1 MPPSRTKQTMETLFL
16 PRTPFPLNRKLQK
29 TKKKKKD
36 SD

>member
-1 MPPSRTKQTMETLFL
+1 METLFL

-29 TKKKKKD
+29 TDKKERKEKKRKKD